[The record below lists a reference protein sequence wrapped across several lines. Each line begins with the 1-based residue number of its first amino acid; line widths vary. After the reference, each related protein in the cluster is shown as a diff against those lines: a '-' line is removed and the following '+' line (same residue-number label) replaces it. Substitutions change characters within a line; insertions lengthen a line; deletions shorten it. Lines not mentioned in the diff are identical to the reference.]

1 MLGTLVVL
9 ALALI
14 TISFREQSSGP
25 LHDAQGA
32 VASVLQPVE
41 VAVERVARPFRDA
54 YGWTKSLFHARSEA
68 ERLRAENEQLRQEV
82 IQNESALQQNV
93 VFRRLLDYRDSPAF
107 PADFDGVAAEVLVR
121 PSSAF
126 EQEIV
131 VAAGSGDGVVVNAP
145 VVTAA
150 GFVGT
155 VTSVTEDAARVRLLT
170 DESSAVSAVDLR
182 TGASGIVRPGQSGDS
197 LVLDRVSKREVVQV
211 GDEVITAGWRSAGLA
226 SLYPKGIP
234 IGRVSFV
241 GRLNTDL
248 WQQVLIV
255 SDVDFSALDAVLVL
269 VARRPPPELP

>member
-131 VAAGSGDGVVVNAP
+131 VAAGSRDGVVVNAP

-170 DESSAVSAVDLR
+170 DESSAVSAVDLH
-182 TGASGIVRPGQSGDS
+182 TGASGIVRPGQSGDA
-197 LVLDRVSKREVVQV
+197 LVLDRVSKKENVRE
-211 GDEVITAGWRSAGLA
+211 GDEIITAGWRSAGLA

-241 GRLNTDL
+241 GRLSTDL